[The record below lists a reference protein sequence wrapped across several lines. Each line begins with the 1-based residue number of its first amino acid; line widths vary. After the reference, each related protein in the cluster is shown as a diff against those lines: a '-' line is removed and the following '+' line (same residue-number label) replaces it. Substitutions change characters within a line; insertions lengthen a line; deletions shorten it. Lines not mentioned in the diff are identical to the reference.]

1 MSRLG
6 VFVRIYSL
14 TGVHCFSRFSTSKPI
29 NKNLKKSDE
38 SYFHGNIPSK
48 DVKITFSTSSG
59 PGGQNV
65 NKVATKVDIRYVIML
80 ISLFNTPDF
89 FFFRVHVKSVN
100 WLSEDEKYKVSEK
113 LKTFINKDGWLVL
126 KSDKTRSQTLNQ
138 EDAMEKLKRYISQAL
153 EPPKPVFTDDELEK
167 IRKGKVKA
175 NKERLKN
182 KKFRGE
188 TKQNRGGP
196 GF

>member
-1 MSRLG
+1 MLRLG
-6 VFVRIYSL
+6 LFSGVNSL
-14 TGVHCFSRFSTSKPI
+14 TGFQCFSRFSTSNQI
-29 NKNLKKSDE
+29 HKNLKKSDE
-38 SYFHGNIPSK
+38 NIFHGNIPIK

-65 NKVATKVDIRYVIML
+65 NKVATKVDIR
-80 ISLFNTPDF
+80 
-89 FFFRVHVKSVN
+89 VHVDSVS
-100 WLSEDEKYKVSEK
+100 WLSKEEKYKVSEK

-138 EDAMEKLKRYISQAL
+138 EDAMEKLKKYISLAL
-153 EPPKPVFTDDELEK
+153 EPPKPMFTDEELEK

-182 KKFRGE
+182 KKYRGE

>member
-6 VFVRIYSL
+6 LFVRIYSL
-14 TGVHCFSRFSTSKPI
+14 TGFQCFSRFSTSKPI

-48 DVKITFSTSSG
+48 DVKITFTTSSG

-65 NKVATKVDIRYVIML
+65 NKVATKVDIR
-80 ISLFNTPDF
+80 
-89 FFFRVHVKSVN
+89 VHVQSVN

-182 KKFRGE
+182 KKYRGE